1 MHLERC
7 TRRKGGTEYGYW
19 RLMESYRTERGPRK
33 RVVGYRDLDELA
45 REGLKQAAEHLN
57 EAQKQHQLN
66 LFQSQQ
72 P

>member
-1 MHLERC
+1 
-7 TRRKGGTEYGYW
+7 
-19 RLMESYRTERGPRK
+19 MESYRTERGPRK
-33 RVVGYRDLDELA
+33 RVVGYLGDLDELA